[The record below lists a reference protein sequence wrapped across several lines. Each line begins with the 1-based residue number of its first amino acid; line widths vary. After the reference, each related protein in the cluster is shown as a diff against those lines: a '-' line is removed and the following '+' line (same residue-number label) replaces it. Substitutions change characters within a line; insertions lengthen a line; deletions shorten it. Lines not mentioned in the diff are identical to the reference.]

1 MIEGDA
7 GEFHPRRDLV
17 ADRVACL
24 HAVLACDDRRTA
36 AGRFVEVD
44 PEERESRRGHGRRRG
59 GLNIAAKKGIEAGE
73 DRAPFGGRCDD
84 GGLWLPRATRRQRG
98 EGRQEKATA

>member
-1 MIEGDA
+1 MGDGRFAALIEEQAFPRAAAVEQHMIEGDA

-24 HAVLACDDRRTA
+24 QAVLACDDRRPA
-36 AGRFVEVD
+36 AGRYVEVA

-59 GLNIAAKKGIEAGE
+59 DLDISEIKRIEPGNKR
-73 DRAPFGGRCDD
+73 DPMS
-84 GGLWLPRATRRQRG
+84 TS
-98 EGRQEKATA
+98 